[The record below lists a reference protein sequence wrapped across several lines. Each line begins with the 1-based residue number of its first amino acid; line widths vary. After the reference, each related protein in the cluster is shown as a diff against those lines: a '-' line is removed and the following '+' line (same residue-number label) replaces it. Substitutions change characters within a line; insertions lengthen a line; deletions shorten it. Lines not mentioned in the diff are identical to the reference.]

1 MQWRSRLPKPP
12 PVLAKPGM
20 ERAAATSFPAPSTTC
35 LFTNNVIVYD
45 SRRLASEGDPY
56 PKTPHCGV
64 LKNCSQFFPKNWK
77 AVSLANFQDGNGGN
91 YHLLT
96 TSPYHQAASDGK
108 GVGADMDALDR
119 AVAGVAP

>member
-1 MQWRSRLPKPP
+1 MR
-12 PVLAKPGM
+12 
-20 ERAAATSFPAPSTTC
+20 
-35 LFTNNVIVYD
+35 FTRHWGIHYQVIV
-45 SRRLASEGDPY
+45 RGRPQPALERHPL
-56 PKTPHCGV
+56 PKTPHRGV
-64 LKNCSQFFPKNWK
+64 LKNWSQFFPKNWK